1 MKFSKKPLIILFA
14 VIATCISLSF
24 FKASAESTP
33 ITDQQIE
40 LIKNNCV
47 YTKNTLNQLHSSDA
61 LLRVNMGQTYESI
74 STKLMEKFNNRV
86 SNASL
91 SNAKLSSA
99 TNDYDAALDNFRNDY
114 IIYERQLTLAINI
127 DCSKQPVSF
136 YDAIN
141 IARTERDQVHND
153 VLKLNQLIDQYQSVV
168 TQFAKDYQA
177 FSQGDK

>member
-1 MKFSKKPLIILFA
+1 
-14 VIATCISLSF
+14 
-24 FKASAESTP
+24 
-33 ITDQQIE
+33 
-40 LIKNNCV
+40 
-47 YTKNTLNQLHSSDA
+47 
-61 LLRVNMGQTYESI
+61 
-74 STKLMEKFNNRV
+74 MEKFNNRV